1 MSNIKGFFQS
11 FTAKKSEEEIM
22 DSTQTT
28 DTTSVQEEGDNPNV
42 VSTHVY
48 SASDQFLNMTAM
60 ALDAAPAPE
69 AEELENTEI
78 DTNED
83 VKEGES
89 CIVPECNSNGTEGS
103 NTYDQSIAVGDD
115 AMERD
120 TATIMSKN
128 ELLEE
133 SHNKKSDP
141 TQPDDPILSENDMK
155 EPLSK
160 SSNDSK
166 LAENHRATRLL
177 MSELLKSSIE
187 ASNQVSQIS

>member
-11 FTAKKSEEEIM
+11 FTAKKNEEEVM
-22 DSTQTT
+22 YSTQTT
-28 DTTSVQEEGDNPNV
+28 DTFSVHEDGEDPNV

-83 VKEGES
+83 VKERES
-89 CIVPECNSNGTEGS
+89 CIVPECNVNSNEGS
-103 NTYDQSIAVGDD
+103 YTSDQSIAVRDNVT
-115 AMERD
+115 ERD
-120 TATIMSKN
+120 TATIILEN
-128 ELLEE
+128 ESLEDID
-133 SHNKKSDP
+133 NKLSDL
-141 TQPDDPILSENDMK
+141 TQSDDPILLENDMK
-155 EPLSK
+155 EPPNE

-166 LAENHRATRLL
+166 LAENHKATRLL
-177 MSELLKSSIE
+177 MSELMKSSIE
-187 ASNQVSQIS
+187 ASNRVL

>member
-11 FTAKKSEEEIM
+11 LTAKKSEEQIM
-22 DSTQTT
+22 DTTQAT
-28 DTTSVQEEGDNPNV
+28 DTFSVHEEGDDPNV

-83 VKEGES
+83 VKERES
-89 CIVPECNSNGTEGS
+89 CIVPECNVNSNEGS
-103 NTYDQSIAVGDD
+103 YTSDQSIAVEDD
-115 AMERD
+115 VTERD
-120 TATIMSKN
+120 TATIILENQS
-128 ELLEE
+128 LEE
-133 SHNKKSDP
+133 IDNKTSDP
-141 TQPDDPILSENDMK
+141 TQSDDPIQLENDIK
-155 EPLSK
+155 ESPNE

-166 LAENHRATRLL
+166 LAENHKATRLL
-177 MSELLKSSIE
+177 MSELMKSSIE
-187 ASNQVSQIS
+187 ASNQVS

>member
-28 DTTSVQEEGDNPNV
+28 DTISVNEDGDDPNV

-48 SASDQFLNMTAM
+48 SNSDQFLNMTAI

-83 VKEGES
+83 AKERES
-89 CIVPECNSNGTEGS
+89 CIFPEFNVNSNEGS
-103 NTYDQSIAVGDD
+103 HTSGQSIAVEDD
-115 AMERD
+115 VTERD
-120 TATIMSKN
+120 TATIILEN
-128 ELLEE
+128 ESLEE
-133 SHNKKSDP
+133 INNKKSEP
-141 TQPDDPILSENDMK
+141 TQSDDPILSENDMK
-155 EPLSK
+155 ESLHK

-166 LAENHRATRLL
+166 LAENHKATRLL
-177 MSELLKSSIE
+177 MSELMKSSIE
-187 ASNQVSQIS
+187 ASNQVS